1 MSVLLTAGLGHAQ
14 VIPGLPIPPP
24 RPTLPDT
31 RQDSPPVLPQKEA
44 PSTPDVPRQQDLAPP
59 VRIAVKD
66 ICETAIGDDRAALG
80 LAGVAVKAGARS
92 AFASL
97 WLIDDEAT
105 SQLVRE
111 FYQQLKNPTMSKAA
125 ALQQAQLKIA
135 SEPNHD
141 HPSYWAPFL
150 LINNWL

>member
-1 MSVLLTAGLGHAQ
+1 MEQQQGDWSRRERIQGNTPIGFAGLRAAAFMSVLLTAGLGHAQ

-31 RQDSPPVLPQKEA
+31 RQDSPPVLPQQEA
-44 PSTPDVPRQQDLAPP
+44 P
-59 VRIAVKD
+59 
-66 ICETAIGDDRAALG
+66 
-80 LAGVAVKAGARS
+80 
-92 AFASL
+92 
-97 WLIDDEAT
+97 

-125 ALQQAQLKIA
+125 ALQQAQLKIS